1 MINAFSG
8 KQNRSATSSQFLL
21 ATWSKSVMLQ
31 TRRLKHN
38 DVYPKNV
45 YFIVKRSPLPRV
57 NWNQNL
63 NQKFLTNFVQP
74 VIPIR
79 QVMQRGDPSNFK
91 EPEKVIKLRWE
102 VIWKVINVRG
112 RDRVRLVLCNFSPL
126 YSRPSSRLTQTTKSL
141 AATD

>member
-8 KQNRSATSSQFLL
+8 KQNRSVTSSQFLL

-79 QVMQRGDPSNFK
+79 QVMQQGDPSNFK